1 MAFTSHLLGM
11 TQEGPFLTGSGSQT
25 EIVVT
30 RSKQT
35 TATFLTGSRIG
46 TLAFHSSHDS
56 AAQAASAGWRQL
68 AGIEK
73 QDAGLKA
80 PFVPQGKPE
89 LHLNLK
95 QRRAGANPEIGG
107 PGEKCEG
114 RGTVHQDRSCRIG
127 RRGREARGCGR
138 WNKVGSL
145 GRADRSHLM
154 QINKAARE
162 AEMLGTLALAA
173 PKTSDFQFV
182 KFRVEGEIARLT
194 LDRPEHNL
202 LNERVL
208 MELVAGINSVSETSA
223 VKLIVLDSAA
233 KAFCGGIELG
243 EYTARRVFQLLDA
256 FHNAFSAMV
265 ETAKPILV
273 VINGPAFGG
282 GAELA
287 ALGDLVIATP
297 NARFA
302 QPEIKLGAFPPL
314 AAAVL
319 PYILGPKMAL
329 ELVLTAETMSA
340 ERARELG
347 LVNWLVPEKD
357 LQKKVEEVC
366 AKVTAQSGPVLTM
379 AKKAILGSLGLP
391 LREGVRNSMKVFL
404 NELADLEDSQEG
416 LRATVEKRAPKW
428 KNR

>member
-1 MAFTSHLLGM
+1 
-11 TQEGPFLTGSGSQT
+11 
-25 EIVVT
+25 
-30 RSKQT
+30 
-35 TATFLTGSRIG
+35 
-46 TLAFHSSHDS
+46 
-56 AAQAASAGWRQL
+56 
-68 AGIEK
+68 
-73 QDAGLKA
+73 
-80 PFVPQGKPE
+80 
-89 LHLNLK
+89 
-95 QRRAGANPEIGG
+95 
-107 PGEKCEG
+107 
-114 RGTVHQDRSCRIG
+114 
-127 RRGREARGCGR
+127 
-138 WNKVGSL
+138 
-145 GRADRSHLM
+145 
-154 QINKAARE
+154 
-162 AEMLGTLALAA
+162 
-173 PKTSDFQFV
+173 
-182 KFRVEGEIARLT
+182 
-194 LDRPEHNL
+194 
-202 LNERVL
+202 
-208 MELVAGINSVSETSA
+208 
-223 VKLIVLDSAA
+223 
-233 KAFCGGIELG
+233 LG

>member
-1 MAFTSHLLGM
+1 
-11 TQEGPFLTGSGSQT
+11 
-25 EIVVT
+25 
-30 RSKQT
+30 
-35 TATFLTGSRIG
+35 
-46 TLAFHSSHDS
+46 
-56 AAQAASAGWRQL
+56 
-68 AGIEK
+68 
-73 QDAGLKA
+73 
-80 PFVPQGKPE
+80 
-89 LHLNLK
+89 
-95 QRRAGANPEIGG
+95 
-107 PGEKCEG
+107 
-114 RGTVHQDRSCRIG
+114 
-127 RRGREARGCGR
+127 
-138 WNKVGSL
+138 
-145 GRADRSHLM
+145 M

-162 AEMLGTLALAA
+162 SEMLGTLALAA

-182 KFRVEGEIARLT
+182 RFRVEGEIARLT